1 MKITFRKKFLK
12 ELANLPAKDRKK
24 IEIFVFEELENC
36 KTINNVKGIEKLTG
50 YTSFYKIRFG
60 DYRVGIRFENDEF
73 TLERVMHR
81 KEIYKF
87 FPKY

>member
-1 MKITFRKKFLK
+1 MKLVIRKRFLK
-12 ELANLPAKDRKK
+12 ELADLPAKDRKR
-24 IEIFVFEELENC
+24 IEVFVFEELKDCN
-36 KTINNVKGIEKLTG
+36 TFNNVKGIEKLTG

-87 FPKY
+87 FP